1 MAVWEGRISPVF
13 DTSRRMLVLEVE
25 GGQVRSRKEHE
36 IDGDDAFLK
45 TSRLGELGISTLICG
60 AVSVP
65 LARWIAARGIRLI
78 PFVGGGVEEV
88 VAAFLAGALPNPAL
102 TLPGCR
108 GGRFGPGRGARCRWR
123 WRGAGSKW

>member
-1 MAVWEGRISPVF
+1 LAVWEGRVSPVF

-25 GGQVRSRKEHE
+25 GGQVRSRKELE

-65 LARWIAARGIRLI
+65 LAQWIAARGIRLI
-78 PFVGGGVEEV
+78 PFVAGGVEEV
-88 VAAFLAGALPNPAL
+88 VAAFLVGALPNPAL

-108 GGRFGPGRGARCRWR
+108 GRRFGSGRGVPCRWR
-123 WRGAGSKW
+123 WRGAWRKW